1 MEGKVKNKY
10 CFCLKVEWEKVR
22 INCVV
27 WYIRVVF
34 LYDLEIK
41 NWNNGK
47 FNCVKNFEFE
57 ILLLYIKID
66 RFL

>member
-10 CFCLKVEWEKVR
+10 CFCLKVERKKVR
-22 INCVV
+22 INYVV

-34 LYDLEIK
+34 LYDLKIK